1 MSATQ
6 ATPVTETHESAHGMR
21 PIRRPDRTALG
32 RGVVAI
38 LLPAL
43 CGVVALASL
52 SGRTDNLDRIP
63 AAVVNLDQIVTSGTG
78 DDAQTIAAGR
88 LLAGAL
94 TSPEDPEE
102 ESLDW
107 ELTDADDAEAGLV
120 DGTYQAVLTIP
131 EDFSATIAGLA
142 GSGASPGS
150 GGAAGGTP
158 EAARIS
164 VRSNDSSSALVGL
177 LSEQVA
183 QTAATTLGR
192 QLTTTYLAAALG
204 GFAELGV
211 QLGDAADGA
220 AQLAAGVTS
229 VSDGAT
235 QLASGTGELSTGLA
249 DLATGTADLAD
260 GAAELSAGTAQLAT
274 GASGLATGLGTLA
287 TQTVTMPQDTQ
298 ALATGA
304 AGVSTGMTQLST
316 GLAGLAQMCPGTGGA
331 PELCA
336 SLNQLAASAG
346 TLQAGAAQVAAGT
359 GTLATQTPAL
369 TQGVAGLAAGS
380 TTLSQGVSTLRTG
393 ARELATGAS
402 QVTDGTAAAADGA
415 QGAADG
421 AAALA
426 AGASELTT
434 GATTLADGLAAG
446 AAQLPASAQDA
457 EELAAVVAEP
467 VVTEATR
474 INESPGGATDPAPL
488 VVALALWL
496 GAFAAYLLLEALPVR
511 ALRSPAS
518 GLRVALAGWRTA
530 ALWALGQAT
539 LVGATLPLFGVS
551 LASPVAAVGLTA
563 LAALVFAAVNQALV
577 ALWGRV
583 GWLVS
588 IALLAVQAA
597 ALGGLVPIE
606 TAPAFFRALNGALP
620 VPLVVDGLAHLTLG
634 GEVGSLTAVVAALGA
649 WLVAA
654 LAVSAVVA
662 RSRQQTSVAELRAE
676 LAIA

>member
-21 PIRRPDRTALG
+21 RIRRRDRTALG

-142 GSGASPGS
+142 GSGASPAS

-183 QTAATTLGR
+183 RTAATTLGR
-192 QLTTTYLAAALG
+192 QLTTTYLATALG

-249 DLATGTADLAD
+249 DLATGTSDLAD

-287 TQTVTMPQDTQ
+287 TQTETMPQDTQ

-316 GLAGLAQMCPGTGGA
+316 GLAGLAQMCPGGGT

-402 QVTDGTAAAADGA
+402 QLADGTAAAADGA

-421 AAALA
+421 AATLA

-434 GATTLADGLAAG
+434 GATTLADGLAEG

-511 ALRSPAS
+511 VLRSPAS

-539 LVGATLPLFGVS
+539 LVGAMLPLFDVS

-606 TAPAFFRALNGALP
+606 TAPELFRALNGALP

-649 WLVAA
+649 WLVGA